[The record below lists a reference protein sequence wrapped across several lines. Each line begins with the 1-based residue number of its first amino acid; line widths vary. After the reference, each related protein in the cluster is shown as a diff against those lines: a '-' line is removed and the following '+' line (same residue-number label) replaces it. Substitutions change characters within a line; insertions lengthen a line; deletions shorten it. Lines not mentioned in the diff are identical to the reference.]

1 MPSRTGR
8 ELFRRSLGSVDVDPA
23 GTTPQCRTER
33 PTFTVDITAPE
44 CAADSGSLCQ
54 WIWDNTGADVIAR
67 NSDAVLSAAL
77 HILLIVVVAAIARH
91 LLYRT
96 INRLTRLTVN
106 GTTNAALQPLRATAR
121 RFNRGLSAE
130 RRAQRTR
137 AIGSLLKS
145 ISSFLVIGIAGVL
158 ILAELGIDIA
168 PLLASAGIAGVALA
182 FGAQNLVRDFLAG
195 IFMTL
200 EDQYGVGDTVD
211 LGSATGTVVAVTLR
225 TTTLRAGDGTIWHVR
240 NGEVLRVGNSSQ
252 GEAVVR
258 IDLPLPYDA
267 DADAAGAIAL
277 REATEIAESD
287 EFAEAIIEPPQLLGI
302 VDVVPG
308 IVTIGLS
315 ATVRTGD
322 QDGYLRAVRAA
333 IKSAFDKAMA
343 DDPRADFR
351 PPLAA
356 PPAEPG

>member
-1 MPSRTGR
+1 MR
-8 ELFRRSLGSVDVDPA
+8 GSPRY
-23 GTTPQCRTER
+23 RTER
-33 PTFTVDITAPE
+33 STFIVDISAPE

-54 WIWDNTGADVIAR
+54 WIWDNTGADVLAR
-67 NSDAVLSAAL
+67 NSDAVLSATL
-77 HILLIVVVAAIARH
+77 HILLIVIIAVIVRH

-96 INRLTRLTVN
+96 INRITRLTVD
-106 GTTNAALQPLRATAR
+106 GTTSAALQPLRATR
-121 RFNRGLSAE
+121 RAFSRGLSAE

-145 ISSFLVIGIAGVL
+145 ISSFLVVCIAGVL

-168 PLLASAGIAGVALA
+168 PILASAGIAGVALA

-267 DADAAGAIAL
+267 DVDAAGALAL
-277 REATEIAESD
+277 QHATEIAQDEQFES
-287 EFAEAIIEPPQLLGI
+287 AIIEPPKLLGI
-302 VDVVPG
+302 VDVTPG
-308 IVTIGLS
+308 IVTVGLT
-315 ATVRTGD
+315 ATVRAGD
-322 QDGYLRAVRAA
+322 QDAYLRAVRAA
-333 IKSAFDKAMA
+333 IKSAFDQALA
-343 DDPRADFR
+343 DDPRADYR
-351 PPLAA
+351 PPLVT
-356 PPAEPG
+356 PPAEAG

>member
-1 MPSRTGR
+1 
-8 ELFRRSLGSVDVDPA
+8 
-23 GTTPQCRTER
+23 
-33 PTFTVDITAPE
+33 VDITAPE

-54 WIWDNTGADVIAR
+54 WIWDNTGADVLAR
-67 NSDAVLSAAL
+67 NSDAVLSATL
-77 HILLIVVVAAIARH
+77 HILLIVIIAVIVRH

-96 INRLTRLTVN
+96 INRITRLTVD
-106 GTTNAALQPLRATAR
+106 GTTSAALQPLRATR
-121 RFNRGLSAE
+121 RALTRGLTDE
-130 RRAQRTR
+130 RKAQRAR

-145 ISSFLVIGIAGVL
+145 ISSFLVVSIAGVL

-168 PLLASAGIAGVALA
+168 PILASAGIAGVALA

-200 EDQYGVGDTVD
+200 EDQYGVGDTID

-267 DADAAGAIAL
+267 DAAAAGDLALWRATDIAQD
-277 REATEIAESD
+277 E
-287 EFAEAIIEPPQLLGI
+287 EFAAAIIEPPKLLGI
-302 VDVVPG
+302 VDVTPG
-308 IVTIGLS
+308 IVTIGLT
-315 ATVRTGD
+315 ATVRAGD

-333 IKSAFDKAMA
+333 IKSAFDQALA
-343 DDPRADFR
+343 DDPRADYR
-351 PPLAA
+351 PPLVT